1 MSPRIASQLRNSARV
16 EHSRWHAYY
25 QQKKL
30 CADGEATIDTVR
42 EAEVLW
48 HCSAIELAD
57 ARARAID
64 EAMKIPY

>member
-1 MSPRIASQLRNSARV
+1 MSPEIASQLANSARI

-25 QQKKL
+25 QQRIL
-30 CADGEATIDTVR
+30 FDDGDATINDVR

-48 HCSAIELAD
+48 HAAAIELSD

-64 EAMKIPY
+64 EALKIPY